1 MTTLSA
7 PSSTLLRRALQGNGA
22 FSTLIGLVTLLG
34 ANAVAAFTGIQ
45 PAVVFIVL
53 GLSLLLFAA
62 GLFWMTRE
70 TAVNPTLARI
80 VIGLDVLWVAGS
92 IILLLSNAL
101 PLTVAGKWAIGLVA
115 DMVALFA
122 ILQYIGLRRA
132 TA

>member
-22 FSTLIGLVTLLG
+22 FSTLSGLATLLG
-34 ANAVAAFTGIQ
+34 ANAVAAFTGIE

-80 VIGLDVLWVAGS
+80 VIILDVLWVVGS

-122 ILQYIGLRRA
+122 ILQYIGLRRV

>member
-22 FSTLIGLVTLLG
+22 FSTVSGLVTLLG
-34 ANAVAAFTGIQ
+34 ANAVAAFTGVQ

-53 GLSLLLFAA
+53 GISLLLFAA

-80 VIGLDVLWVAGS
+80 VIVMDVLWVVGS
-92 IILLLSNAL
+92 VILLLSNAL

-132 TA
+132 TV

>member
-22 FSTLIGLVTLLG
+22 FSTVSGLVTLLG
-34 ANAVAAFTGIQ
+34 ANAVAAFTGVQ
-45 PAVVFIVL
+45 PAVVFMVL
-53 GLSLLLFAA
+53 GVSLLLFAA

-70 TAVNPTLARI
+70 TAVNPALARI
-80 VIGLDVLWVAGS
+80 VIIMDVLWVVGS

-122 ILQYIGLRRA
+122 ILQYIGLRRV
-132 TA
+132 TV

>member
-22 FSTLIGLVTLLG
+22 FSTVSGLVTLLG
-34 ANAVAAFTGIQ
+34 ANAVAAFTGVQ
-45 PAVVFIVL
+45 PAIVFIVL
-53 GLSLLLFAA
+53 GISLLLFAA

-80 VIGLDVLWVAGS
+80 VIVMDVLWVVGS
-92 IILLLSNAL
+92 VILLLSNAL

-132 TA
+132 TV